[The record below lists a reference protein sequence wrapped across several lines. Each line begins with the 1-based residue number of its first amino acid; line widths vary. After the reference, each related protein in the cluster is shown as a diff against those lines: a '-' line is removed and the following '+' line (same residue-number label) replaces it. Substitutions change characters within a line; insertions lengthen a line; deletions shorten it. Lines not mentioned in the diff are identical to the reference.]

1 MGWALAVSALSFY
14 TANVVKKTTHMKP
27 YPLGID
33 NPYVIRGVHG
43 TTRWGL
49 YDRQN
54 YQKIAEFASQLDAYD
69 ARRHILKS
77 QGYNA

>member
-1 MGWALAVSALSFY
+1 
-14 TANVVKKTTHMKP
+14 MKP

-33 NPYVIRGVHG
+33 NPYLIRAIMG

-49 YDRQN
+49 YRRDPFV
-54 YQKIAEFASQLDAYD
+54 KIADFPNQFLAYD
-69 ARRHILKS
+69 ARRAILKT